1 MIKGHFIIQHGHMT
15 FQSFGNIFRAS
26 VESKC
31 VDWKRFRATFEI
43 VSKTSIGFVFK
54 SSIGNVSEGSLERQ
68 FETSLESVNLKRLLS
83 QPSVSRRRRR
93 RRRPAESREMIW
105 IILNHRTKNR
115 ENISKFS
122 LILQFSLSLSLSLS
136 VSLIIPFSFFHCLL
150 FQYLSYK
157 LPIFSLFLS
166 SFLLPKPTLLFLI
179 SFYTFYYFYF
189 HSPSVHSV
197 LSSSLSL
204 STLLSD

>member
-1 MIKGHFIIQHGHMT
+1 MT

-93 RRRPAESREMIW
+93 RRRPAESREMI
-105 IILNHRTKNR
+105 
-115 ENISKFS
+115 
-122 LILQFSLSLSLSLS
+122 
-136 VSLIIPFSFFHCLL
+136 
-150 FQYLSYK
+150 
-157 LPIFSLFLS
+157 
-166 SFLLPKPTLLFLI
+166 
-179 SFYTFYYFYF
+179 
-189 HSPSVHSV
+189 
-197 LSSSLSL
+197 
-204 STLLSD
+204 